1 MADYQGDDRFMTR
14 IGVGGLINLEKIQQA
29 HTVLNDVHVFQQH
42 AQNRLK
48 KQLTPDVSDSTRY
61 CCRWFFLLM
70 TLLKFSLVLIN
81 DLHVASLMF
90 VAPMTSKRQ

>member
-1 MADYQGDDRFMTR
+1 MTLFLSQCVADYQGDDRFMTR

-48 KQLTPDVSDSTRY
+48 KQLTPDVTDSARY
-61 CCRWFFLLM
+61 TAAACFF
-70 TLLKFSLVLIN
+70 F
-81 DLHVASLMF
+81 F
-90 VAPMTSKRQ
+90 C